1 MMRGYYGYGYGPG
14 DMMGGGGWIAGLVM
28 MLFGTAVLVGI
39 VLLIVW
45 AVRAASGHGT
55 AAGPTPPTSRA
66 AHEDAVAIAKRRLAS
81 GEITAEQY
89 QEIMRALG
97 G

>member
-1 MMRGYYGYGYGPG
+1 
-14 DMMGGGGWIAGLVM
+14 MMGGGGWIVGLIM
-28 MLFGTAVLVGI
+28 MLFGIAVLVGI

-45 AVRAASGHGT
+45 AVRAASGHGH
-55 AAGPTPPTSRA
+55 AVGPTPPASHA